1 MANEL
6 IDNLLEALAI
16 SPSNIPLRLQVA
28 GILLQQQMYEAAA
41 EQYQTVLQQA
51 YGNTAATAGLAACY
65 YHLKKYSAAIIV
77 YEQLEPTLTTT
88 DVLLYIKCLIKENS
102 LQQASAKY
110 QQLIT
115 LNPGLRDEEI
125 DAFLLVPNTV
135 QEDELDISLFDDEL
149 DIFMEKPNIKFS
161 DVGGMQHVKDEI
173 SIKII
178 QPLLNPDLFK
188 AFGKKSGGGIML
200 YGPPGCGKTFIAKA
214 TAGEIDAKFICIGL
228 HDILDMWIGNSEKN
242 LHEIFLT
249 ARNHQPCVLF
259 FDEVDAIGASRNDVK
274 QSAMRHVI
282 NQFLAELDGVDADNE
297 GLLILAA
304 TNAPWNVDAAFR
316 RPGRFDR
323 IIFVAP
329 PDEAAR
335 VQIITH
341 LLKEKPV
348 DTIDIKK
355 IAAATNEYSGADLNA
370 IIDIAV
376 EEKLRASMLAGKIIP
391 IETKDILTAIKKHKP
406 TTTEWFA
413 SARNYAL
420 YANEAGQYDDV
431 VKYLKIKK

>member
-6 IDNLLEALAI
+6 IDQLLEALAI
-16 SPSNIPLRLQVA
+16 SPNNVPLRLQIA
-28 GILLQQQMYEAAA
+28 SILLQQQKFEAAA

-51 YGNTAATAGLAACY
+51 YGNTQATAGLAACY

-77 YEQLEPTLTTT
+77 YEQLEPSLTTA

-102 LQQASAKY
+102 LQQASTKY

-125 DAFLLVPNTV
+125 DAFLLVPNTL
-135 QEDELDISLFDDEL
+135 QEEELDISLFDDEL
-149 DIFMEKPNIKFS
+149 DIFMEKPNITFD
-161 DVGGMQHVKDEI
+161 DVGGMQQVKDEI

-214 TAGEIDAKFICIGL
+214 TAGQIDAKFICIGL

-242 LHEIFLT
+242 LHEIFTT

-335 VQIITH
+335 VQIITQ

-348 DTIDIKK
+348 GAIDVKK
-355 IAAATNEYSGADLNA
+355 IAAVTNEYSGADLNA

-376 EEKLRASMLAGKIIP
+376 EEKLRNSMLAGKIIP
-391 IETKDILTAIKKHKP
+391 IETKDILTAVKKHKP

>member
-6 IDNLLEALAI
+6 IDQLLEALAI
-16 SPSNIPLRLQVA
+16 SPNNVPLRLQIA
-28 GILLQQQMYEAAA
+28 SILLQQQKFEAAA

-51 YGNTAATAGLAACY
+51 YGNTQATAGLAACY

-77 YEQLEPTLTTT
+77 YEQLEPSLTTA

-102 LQQASAKY
+102 LQQASTKY

-125 DAFLLVPNTV
+125 DAFLLVPNTL
-135 QEDELDISLFDDEL
+135 QEEELDISLFDDEL
-149 DIFMEKPNIKFS
+149 DIFMEKPNITFD
-161 DVGGMQHVKDEI
+161 DVGGMQQVKDEI

-214 TAGEIDAKFICIGL
+214 TAGQIDAKFICIGL

-242 LHEIFLT
+242 LHEIFTT

-335 VQIITH
+335 VQIITQ

-348 DTIDIKK
+348 GTIDVKK
-355 IAAATNEYSGADLNA
+355 IAAVTNEYSGADLNA

-376 EEKLRASMLAGKIIP
+376 EEKLRNSMLAGKIIP
-391 IETKDILTAIKKHKP
+391 IETKDILTAVKKHKP

>member
-1 MANEL
+1 
-6 IDNLLEALAI
+6 
-16 SPSNIPLRLQVA
+16 
-28 GILLQQQMYEAAA
+28 
-41 EQYQTVLQQA
+41 
-51 YGNTAATAGLAACY
+51 
-65 YHLKKYSAAIIV
+65 
-77 YEQLEPTLTTT
+77 
-88 DVLLYIKCLIKENS
+88 
-102 LQQASAKY
+102 
-110 QQLIT
+110 
-115 LNPGLRDEEI
+115 
-125 DAFLLVPNTV
+125 
-135 QEDELDISLFDDEL
+135 
-149 DIFMEKPNIKFS
+149 
-161 DVGGMQHVKDEI
+161 
-173 SIKII
+173 
-178 QPLLNPDLFK
+178 
-188 AFGKKSGGGIML
+188 
-200 YGPPGCGKTFIAKA
+200 
-214 TAGEIDAKFICIGL
+214 
-228 HDILDMWIGNSEKN
+228 MWIGNSEKN